1 MRGSPESS
9 SPESGG
15 GHGLPRGCSAG
26 RFRTCLV
33 LAPGEAGTGVHRAP
47 PAHARVSCVPFT
59 VSRQA
64 GLRQGF
70 RAPPHPSSRP
80 PCNTSL
86 PDNLLACGG
95 LQACAGQRGPHRPLA
110 IGGSM
115 QHPLVALACSR
126 SGFSRYK
133 GSETWPTLAPGGEHC
148 PALAAPAPHL
158 GLRSCS
164 HTCSDTPAAAPPGL
178 TQKGPAPQ
186 SPV

>member
-1 MRGSPESS
+1 MGRPRA
-9 SPESGG
+9 PARLFRRP
-15 GHGLPRGCSAG
+15 LPRVPGAG
-26 RFRTCLV
+26 
-33 LAPGEAGTGVHRAP
+33 PGRSGHRRAP
-47 PAHARVSCVPFT
+47 RPTCPRTGQLCAIHGFKTSRTPSGVQSPTSPFLKAPMQHLPPRQPPGVWGAPSVCGPARSPP
-59 VSRQA
+59 
-64 GLRQGF
+64 
-70 RAPPHPSSRP
+70 APP
-80 PCNTSL
+80 
-86 PDNLLACGG
+86 
-95 LQACAGQRGPHRPLA
+95 

-148 PALAAPAPHL
+148 PAPAAPAPHL